1 MFKLRI
7 YKYKGNQ
14 DFLEKHLGD
23 YRGLSCQRKVGLSVK
38 DQNMHLL
45 CYLIAQLIIF
55 SNYNII

>member
-1 MFKLRI
+1 MFQIRI

-38 DQNMHLL
+38 DQNMRLL
-45 CYLIAQLIIF
+45 CYLIAQLKIF
-55 SNYNII
+55 STYNIF